1 MKKPSWS
8 MSIFILFKQEAT
20 TQDTGRSKILEV
32 LTERRKITKRNFPEL
47 FNKIIQISF
56 IIVFYFF

>member
-1 MKKPSWS
+1 

-32 LTERRKITKRNFPEL
+32 LTEIKKIKKKHFPEL
-47 FNKIIQISF
+47 FNKIIQIWF
-56 IIVFYFF
+56 IIV